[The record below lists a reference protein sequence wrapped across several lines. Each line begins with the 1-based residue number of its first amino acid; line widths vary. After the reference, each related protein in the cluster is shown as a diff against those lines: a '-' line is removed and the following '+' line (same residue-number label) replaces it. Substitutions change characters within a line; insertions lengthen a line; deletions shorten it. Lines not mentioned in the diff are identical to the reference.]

1 MEEQS
6 KLYMIE
12 FDLPPVF
19 TEEFEALIPKQRY
32 VIDQMM
38 DEGILKS
45 FSLSMDRSRFWT
57 VMEAESEVQV
67 HERLLRFPL
76 LDFLGRPAVC
86 ELMFHNHTAMLQQ
99 FSLN

>member
-19 TEEFEALIPKQRY
+19 TEEFEELIPEQRY
-32 VIDQMM
+32 VMDQMM

-45 FSLSMDRSRFWT
+45 FTLSMDRTRFWT
-57 VMEAESEVQV
+57 VMEAEDEGQV
-67 HERLLRFPL
+67 HERLSRFPL
-76 LDFLGRPAVC
+76 LDYLGQPTVC
-86 ELMFHNHTAMLQQ
+86 ELMFHNHSAMLQQ